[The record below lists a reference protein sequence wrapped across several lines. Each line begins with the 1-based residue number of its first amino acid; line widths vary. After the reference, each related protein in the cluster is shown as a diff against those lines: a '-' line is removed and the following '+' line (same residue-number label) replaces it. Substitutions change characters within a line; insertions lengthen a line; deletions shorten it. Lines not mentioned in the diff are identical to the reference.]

1 MRIRI
6 QVSEAD
12 DAKAWGIL
20 IRHSVGEAYP
30 NRTFVIS
37 EQAADAL
44 RQAGIQFIELSREQ
58 GTAGVPGVASGER
71 V

>member
-6 QVSEAD
+6 QVSAAD

-37 EQAADAL
+37 EKAADTL
-44 RQAGIQFIELSREQ
+44 REAGVDFVELSREE
-58 GTAGVPGVASGER
+58 GIVGVPGVASRER